1 MSQSGRGSDILE
13 GASSVATQLG
23 TGSSKVWVTGA
34 ACTQPVPGKNQ
45 DRFVLK
51 PLSSTSLV
59 AGIFDGHSIHSNQS
73 GQQHAEQAA
82 RHLSGDLWKRT
93 QKALE
98 DETISLQDNEKL
110 VSLVGASFQKH
121 QNLCE
126 ARYKRDV
133 ADTLMAKK
141 EELEKELGDEVPME
155 LPQEGGTTATVA
167 LLHKRGL
174 LVAWVGDSRAL
185 LGVQGDG
192 EGAGL
197 QAVPLTRDHNLD
209 DEAERLRLL
218 KAGGKS
224 GRELLHNHV
233 SVPGVEGSLKVTRSL
248 GDSPFHKGDAVSST
262 PGVRQS
268 TRCHQCRS
276 QRAQKR
282 GRTSRR
288 LSARARAR
296 AFLSSVRVRCCRAT

>member
-1 MSQSGRGSDILE
+1 
-13 GASSVATQLG
+13 
-23 TGSSKVWVTGA
+23 
-34 ACTQPVPGKNQ
+34 
-45 DRFVLK
+45 
-51 PLSSTSLV
+51 
-59 AGIFDGHSIHSNQS
+59 DGHSIHSNQS

-224 GRELLHNHV
+224 GRELLHKHV

-262 PGVRQS
+262 PGVRHFALS
-268 TRCHQCRS
+268 PATRFLVIASDGIWDHLSNEQARTCFRS
-276 QRAQKR
+276 SRYTLSVSHPAEPPLTREPMPSPARPR
-282 GRTSRR
+282 GSNRV
-288 LSARARAR
+288 ARATR
-296 AFLSSVRVRCCRAT
+296 SSVWSMRAYANTR